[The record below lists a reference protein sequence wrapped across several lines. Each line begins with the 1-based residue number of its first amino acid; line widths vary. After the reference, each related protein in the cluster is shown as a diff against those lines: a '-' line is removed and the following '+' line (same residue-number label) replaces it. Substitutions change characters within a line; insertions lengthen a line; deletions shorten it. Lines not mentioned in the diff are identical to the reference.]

1 MKIQLCQTNIIWE
14 NKELNLKKAE
24 KIIENSQ
31 CDMLLFPEMSFTG
44 FSNNTSVTGES
55 DSFTVNKLKDFSL
68 KYNKT
73 LGFGWVYKASEKAEN
88 HYTFVSN
95 GNVLADYAKI
105 HPFSYGGEDEFFVG
119 GNDLTVFEYKG
130 FKFAPL
136 ICYDLRFPEIFQAV
150 SKKADIITVAANW
163 PASRSEH
170 WKTLLKARAIEN
182 MCYIV
187 AVNCV
192 GAIGGLD
199 YSGDSCVITPNGD
212 VIDMLSGAEGS
223 VICDINNDVADYR
236 KKFPT
241 KDDRK
246 VQLYID
252 LYKKM
257 LL

>member
-24 KIIENSQ
+24 SIISNSQ
-31 CDMLLFPEMSFTG
+31 SDILLFPEMSFTG
-44 FSNNTSVTGES
+44 FSNNTNITGES
-55 DSFTVNKLKDFSL
+55 DNFTINKIKAFSI
-68 KYNKT
+68 KYNKAV
-73 LGFGWVYKASEKAEN
+73 GFGWVYKIDEKAEN

-105 HPFSYGGEDEFFVG
+105 HPFSYSGENLYFKG
-119 GNDLTVFEYKG
+119 ANSLTIFDYKG
-130 FKFAPL
+130 FKIAPL
-136 ICYDLRFPEIFQAV
+136 ICYDLRFPEIFQVA
-150 SKKADIITVAANW
+150 SKVADVITLAANW
-163 PASRSEH
+163 PASRDEH

-182 MCYIV
+182 MCYII

-192 GAIGGLD
+192 GYIGGIN
-199 YSGDSCVITPNGD
+199 YSGDSCVINPNGD
-212 VIDMLSGAEGS
+212 VIDMLSNNEGF

-241 KDDRK
+241 KNDRK
-246 VQLYID
+246 VELYVD
-252 LYKKM
+252 LYEKI